1 MKQITDK
8 THLIPTI
15 SIIVLVILYTVGTYA
30 FLMNWTEVILLTPV
44 NLLISLFL
52 LLFASRLALGIRF
65 LIYIVL
71 AYIAGYSIELLG
83 TQTGFPFGAY
93 TYHHVLGYKLWD
105 TPLLIGVNW
114 LLLLL
119 ATRAVIDRFLNVTI
133 WQGAIIGAFLMVA
146 LDILIEPVAVQFDFW
161 TWDLNSIPLSNYI
174 SWWVIA
180 FILHLLQRFLILK
193 YNNPVAISLFIIQLL
208 FFGILNIFT

>member
-30 FLMNWTEVILLTPV
+30 FLTNWTEVILLTPV

-52 LLFASRLALGIRF
+52 LLFASRLALDMRF

-71 AYIAGYSIELLG
+71 AYIAGYGIELLG

-93 TYHHVLGYKLWD
+93 TYHHVLGYKHWD

-133 WQGAIIGAFLMVA
+133 WQGAIIGAFLMVV

-180 FILHLLQRFLILK
+180 FFLHLLQRVLIRK
-193 YNNPVAISLFIIQLL
+193 YSNPVAISLFIIQLL
-208 FFGILNIFT
+208 FFGILNIFM